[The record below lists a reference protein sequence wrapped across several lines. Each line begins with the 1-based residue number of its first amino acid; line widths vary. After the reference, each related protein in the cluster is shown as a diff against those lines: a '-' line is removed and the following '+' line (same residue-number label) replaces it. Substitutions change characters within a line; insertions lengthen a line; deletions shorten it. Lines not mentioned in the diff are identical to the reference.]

1 MHPTVPVAEADP
13 EKGRGYVPEAFYG
26 VLFQHGAGLQSGGDD
41 RCAGGE
47 CRCQYLSGDPGRP
60 IEKEYEE
67 PQSGYLQQDA
77 TKGAAL

>member
-13 EKGRGYVPEAFYG
+13 EKGRGYVPKAFYG

-47 CRCQYLSGDPGRP
+47 SRCQYLSGYPGRP
-60 IEKEYEE
+60 LEKEYEE

-77 TKGAAL
+77 AKGAAL